1 MKKRGV
7 LIALTNPV
15 DGHEAEYNDWYNT
28 VHLADLMKMPGVV
41 GARRYRLAN
50 GQHVAAGTPWK
61 YLATYDLECED
72 LNSVAQELKS
82 RRGPTGKG
90 TPEMAISPALADVR
104 EAWFFEEIFAYQP
117 QK

>member
-15 DGHEAEYNDWYNT
+15 AGKEAEYNDWYNN

-41 GARRYRLAN
+41 GAKRYKIAT

-72 LNSVAQELKS
+72 LNTVAQELKR
-82 RRGPTGKG
+82 RRGPTGHG
-90 TPEMAISPALADVR
+90 TAEMAISPALDEKR
-104 EAWFFEEIFAYQP
+104 EAWFFEEIFEYKA
-117 QK
+117 KK